1 MSTVSCQTAANAIHV
16 GMYAFSLKLSSS
28 FSPDFVLLLK
38 VRTNSLV
45 LEVTLVGNAA
55 KTATSES
62 S

>member
-1 MSTVSCQTAANAIHV
+1 VSIVSCQTAANAIHV

-45 LEVTLVGNAA
+45 LEAGNAA